1 MKIPRCSKTITG
13 KHEWLDKKWMVVG
26 MEDKGVGTWY
36 EKGKPIITILPVS
49 LPKFG
54 MVKIQPVC
62 LYCGMVDDRK
72 GK

>member
-1 MKIPRCSKTITG
+1 
-13 KHEWLDKKWMVVG
+13 MVVG